1 MKKFLISGFLNLLI
15 IIIFFYLHN
24 KRIYVIDN
32 IIKFIIMVCIIFL
45 LEYIKNKFIDKYLDL
60 SLFNVS
66 QLKDIQNKAAQDQ
79 EFLSCENKI
88 LLKDLNKRIENELSK
103 YKIENILSIFE
114 ELNSEDKKL
123 CIDKLNNIIK

>member
-45 LEYIKNKFIDKYLDL
+45 LEYIKNEFIDKYL
-60 SLFNVS
+60 
-66 QLKDIQNKAAQDQ
+66 
-79 EFLSCENKI
+79 
-88 LLKDLNKRIENELSK
+88 
-103 YKIENILSIFE
+103 
-114 ELNSEDKKL
+114 
-123 CIDKLNNIIK
+123 

>member
-45 LEYIKNKFIDKYLDL
+45 LEYIKNKFIDKYL
-60 SLFNVS
+60 
-66 QLKDIQNKAAQDQ
+66 
-79 EFLSCENKI
+79 
-88 LLKDLNKRIENELSK
+88 
-103 YKIENILSIFE
+103 
-114 ELNSEDKKL
+114 
-123 CIDKLNNIIK
+123 